1 MIKRAFFPLLL
12 LPLLLSGC
20 AGEQQHVP
28 KERFFWPPL
37 PDRPRIE
44 WLGAYSSQLD
54 FTLTRWR
61 RLKEFLFGADAPITF
76 KRPIDIR
83 SDGAG
88 RVYLTDPAL
97 PALVLYDF
105 NQREVSFLPKIGSE
119 APLLAPLTVALDG
132 AGNVY
137 VADGRLNGVMVLNR
151 NGDYLGQIGTSRHIE
166 RISAIA
172 IDARRKRLLVT
183 DTKGQQVGVF
193 SYAGA
198 FLFAFGKPGGGDG
211 EFNFPVAV
219 TVNSQGEIIVAD
231 AMNARVQIF
240 DGEGRFLRAF
250 GQRGGGDADFEL
262 IKGVAVDS
270 DDNIYVTDG
279 RQHQIKIFSRRGEFL
294 LPLGGKYDVTAS
306 GKTGQGGFVLPQ
318 GIDIDKND
326 TIYVVDQLNRRF
338 QVFQYLSASYLKQHP
353 LPGVAEITHRP
364 ITQRKVSAGS
374 PLFKRGKTITTFVS
388 DTVPIKYAWISR
400 ELPAGDASF
409 NCGNKSNDHR

>member
-1 MIKRAFFPLLL
+1 MIKRAFPFLLYIYLLL
-12 LPLLLSGC
+12 LFAGC
-20 AGEQQHVP
+20 AGEQQNLP

-54 FTLTRWR
+54 LPTTSWR
-61 RLKEFLFGADAPITF
+61 QFKEQLFGADVPITF

-88 RVYLTDPAL
+88 RVYLTDPAI

-105 NQREVSFLPKIGSE
+105 NERELSSLPKRGSDVQ
-119 APLLAPLTVALDG
+119 LLAPLTVALDG
-132 AGNVY
+132 DGNVY
-137 VADGRLNGVMVLNR
+137 VADGRLNGVVVLDR
-151 NGDYLGQIGTSRHIE
+151 NGDYLRQIDTSKQIE
-166 RISAIA
+166 RISAVS
-172 IDARRKRLLVT
+172 IDAKRGRLLVT
-183 DTKGQQVGVF
+183 DTKGQRVGVF
-193 SYAGA
+193 SCAGP

-219 TVNSQGEIIVAD
+219 TVNTMGEIIVAD
-231 AMNARVQIF
+231 AMNARIQVF
-240 DGEGRFLRAF
+240 DGEGRFLRTF
-250 GQRGGGDADFEL
+250 GQRGSGDADFEL

-279 RQHQIKIFSRRGEFL
+279 RQHQIKIFSRSGEFL
-294 LPLGGKYDVTAS
+294 MPLGGKYDVSAS

-338 QVFQYLSASYLKQHP
+338 QVFQYLSAGYLQQHP
-353 LPGVAEITHRP
+353 LPA
-364 ITQRKVSAGS
+364 VSS
-374 PLFKRGKTITTFVS
+374 K
-388 DTVPIKYAWISR
+388 
-400 ELPAGDASF
+400 
-409 NCGNKSNDHR
+409 